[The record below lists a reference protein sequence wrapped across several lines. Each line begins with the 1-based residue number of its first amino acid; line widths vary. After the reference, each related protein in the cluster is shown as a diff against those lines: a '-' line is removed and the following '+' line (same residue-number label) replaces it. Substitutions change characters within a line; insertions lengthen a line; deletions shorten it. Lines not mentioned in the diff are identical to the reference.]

1 MAMKALDRK
10 VFRDLRLLW
19 SQALTIALVV
29 ASGIGGFL
37 AMLSAVDSLARA
49 RDAFYVEGRFG
60 DVFAAVRRAPQSLAP
75 RLAELPG
82 VIDVQTTVESMA
94 RVSVPGSVDPVMG
107 QLIGLDPRVPPRL
120 NRVLLRSGRWAE
132 GGSRGGELETVV
144 TESFAQAHHLQPGA
158 TVSALV
164 NGKRRTLR
172 ITGTALSPEYIF
184 GGMMG
189 APDLRSFGVFWL
201 DRHELA
207 AALDMAGAFTR
218 VTLKLAPQASH
229 GTVVDAVTRLLAPL
243 GGSPAHGRDEQNSH
257 AMLDNE
263 IKEQRVLG
271 TVLPAIFLAVA
282 GFLLHVVTARL
293 VATQR
298 EQVAALKALGYAN
311 RHIAWHYLKLV
322 TPMVGGGYLLGV
334 ALGYWL
340 GEGLTRLYADFFHFP
355 SFEHRIP
362 LPLAAVALV
371 IVAVTAVLGTLTAI
385 AATVRL
391 SPAEAM
397 QPPAPGRYR
406 RAWLERLPGI
416 RPTPALRMILRNIE
430 RKPLRAAVTT
440 GGIAAAVAIV
450 IMGNFFRDAL
460 DAIIHTQFNLA
471 MRGDLIVWANDQVD
485 ESAARELARLPGV
498 LQVEAGY
505 RVAVRY
511 IHGSRSENSL
521 VDGLA
526 VSPLLQRVVDVD
538 RKVAAAGTH
547 GVLMTD
553 RLADKLG
560 VRPGDTVTMQ
570 VREGR
575 RQTRE
580 VVVERTVRDIM
591 GLNSFMERE
600 ALLRLLGEGHVA
612 NNFSLRVARGAL
624 PQVLESTRDL
634 PRIAGAFS
642 KATLLRNMQEVSGRN
657 ILIMSAILTVF
668 AIVIAVGVVYNNARI
683 ALAERT
689 WELASLRVLGFTRS
703 EVSFILLGELTLTIA
718 IALPLGMAL
727 GWGLTH
733 TIVELMRSDQFLFPV
748 DIQPRTHAWAA
759 LAIVAAGTASAL
771 VVRRRIDRLD
781 MVAALK
787 TRE

>member
-1 MAMKALDRK
+1 MKALDRK
-10 VFRDLRLLW
+10 VLRDLRLLW

-29 ASGIGGFL
+29 ASGIGGFI
-37 AMLSAVDSLARA
+37 AMLSAVDSLAGA
-49 RDAFYVEGRFG
+49 RDAFYAEGRFG
-60 DVFAAVRRAPQSLAP
+60 DVFAAVRRAPESLAP

-94 RVSVPGSVDPVMG
+94 RVSVPGSIDPVMG
-107 QLIGLDPRVPPRL
+107 QLIGLDPALPPRL
-120 NRVLLRSGRWAE
+120 NRVQLRSGRWAE
-132 GGSRGGELETVV
+132 GGTRSGELETVV
-144 TESFAQAHHLQPGA
+144 TESFAQAHKLAPGA
-158 TVSALV
+158 SVSALV

-189 APDLRSFGVFWL
+189 VPDLRSFGVFWL
-201 DRHELA
+201 DRNELA

-218 VTLKLAPQASH
+218 VTIKLAPQTSQA
-229 GTVVDAVTRLLAPL
+229 AVIDSVTSQLAPL
-243 GGSPAHGRDEQNSH
+243 GGAPAHGRDEQASH

-271 TVLPAIFLAVA
+271 TVLPTIFLAVA

-311 RHIAWHYLKLV
+311 RSIALHYLKLV
-322 TPMVGGGYLLGV
+322 APMVGGGYLLGL

-355 SFEHRIP
+355 SFAHRIP
-362 LPLAAVALV
+362 LPLAAGALAIVAL
-371 IVAVTAVLGTLTAI
+371 TAVLGTLTAI

-406 RAWLERLPGI
+406 RAWLERLPGV

-450 IMGNFFRDAL
+450 IMGNFFRDAM
-460 DAIIHTQFNLA
+460 DAIIHTQFDLA
-471 MRGDLIVWANDQVD
+471 MRGDLIVWSNDQVD

-505 RVAVRY
+505 RVAVRF
-511 IHGSRSENSL
+511 INGPRSENSL
-521 VDGLA
+521 VDGLSA
-526 VSPLLQRVVDVD
+526 APQLQRVVDVD
-538 RKVAAAGTH
+538 RNVAFAGTH
-547 GVLMTD
+547 GLLMTD
-553 RLADKLG
+553 RLADKLR
-560 VRPGDTVTMQ
+560 VKTGDTVTMQ

-575 RQTRE
+575 RQTRQ
-580 VVVERTVRDIM
+580 VVVERTVRDMM
-591 GLNSFMERE
+591 GLNSFMERD

-612 NNFSLRVARGAL
+612 NNFSLRVANGAL
-624 PQVLESTRDL
+624 PQVLDATRDL
-634 PRIAGAFS
+634 PRVAGAFS
-642 KATLLRNMQEVSGRN
+642 KATMLRNMQEVSARN
-657 ILIMSAILTVF
+657 ILIMSSILTVF
-668 AIVIAVGVVYNNARI
+668 AVVIAVGVVYNNARI

-689 WELASLRVLGFTRS
+689 WELASLRVLGFTRT
-703 EVSFILLGELTLTIA
+703 EVSLMLLGELALGIA
-718 IALPLGMAL
+718 VALPLGMGL
-727 GWGLTH
+727 GWVLTH

-748 DIQPRTHAWAA
+748 EIQPRTYAWAA
-759 LAIVAAGTASAL
+759 LAVVAAGVASAM
-771 VVRRRIDRLD
+771 VVRRRIDGLD